1 MEFPAELPDGAVVT
15 EVRGHVLLIG
25 LNRPSK
31 RNGFTPKM
39 FCELAEAYTRL
50 DDDPELRVGVLHAF
64 GNHFTAGWVLPHP
77 RATPPPLYPC

>member
-1 MEFPAELPDGAVVT
+1 MEFPAELPEGAVVT

-39 FCELAEAYTRL
+39 FCELA
-50 DDDPELRVGVLHAF
+50 
-64 GNHFTAGWVLPHP
+64 
-77 RATPPPLYPC
+77 